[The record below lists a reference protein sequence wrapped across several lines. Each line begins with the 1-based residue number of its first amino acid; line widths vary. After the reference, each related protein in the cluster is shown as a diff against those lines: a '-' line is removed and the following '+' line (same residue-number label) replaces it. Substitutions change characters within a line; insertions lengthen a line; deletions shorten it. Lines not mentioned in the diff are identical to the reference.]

1 MNLLVRKDDTTMDF
15 LKQTQKI
22 AEQDKATQFFMDTE
36 GKEAPAADEQQNKKR
51 IRRVSLLLTDSVF
64 QKLEKITAEKGVSKN
79 AYIAMALNAYF
90 KSEQQ

>member
-22 AEQDKATQFFMDTE
+22 ADQDKATQFFMDTE

-51 IRRVSLLLTDSVF
+51 TRRVSLLLTDSLF
-64 QKLEKITAEKGVSKN
+64 QKLEKSAAEKGLTKN
-79 AYIAMALNAYF
+79 AYIITALDAYF

>member
-22 AEQDKATQFFMDTE
+22 TEQDKATQFFMDTE